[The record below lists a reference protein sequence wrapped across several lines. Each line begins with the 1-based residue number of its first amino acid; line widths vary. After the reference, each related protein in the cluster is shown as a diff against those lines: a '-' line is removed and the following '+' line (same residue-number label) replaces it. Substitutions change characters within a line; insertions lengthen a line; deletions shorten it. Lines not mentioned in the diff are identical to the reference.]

1 VTRIEIE
8 RRFLTICRRHR
19 LPTPALQHRIH
30 GKAYDFAWPEHR
42 VVVETDGWQA
52 HGTPYAFQADRTETN
67 VLQLA
72 GWLVLRFT
80 WEDLTRRSR
89 RVAAT
94 VKAALARS
102 R

>member
-1 VTRIEIE
+1 MRSELE
-8 RRFLTICRRHR
+8 RRFLALCRRHR
-19 LPTPALQHRIH
+19 LPEPATQHRIE
-30 GKAYDFAWPEHR
+30 GKAYDFAWPQQR

-52 HGTPYAFQADRTETN
+52 HGTAYAFQADRTETN

-94 VKAALARS
+94 VRSALPEE
-102 R
+102 